1 MTKEK
6 CSNCLSYNQDQ
17 GTCENSRINDIEYN
31 VCVCSNTVDFSDY
44 CYKQDDKVLVGKLYW
59 CELYQAV

>member
-17 GTCENSRINDIEYN
+17 GTCENSKINDIEYN
-31 VCVCSNTVDFSDY
+31 VCSGTMDFKDY
-44 CYKQDDKVLVGKLYW
+44 HCKNEGVNLVGKLYL